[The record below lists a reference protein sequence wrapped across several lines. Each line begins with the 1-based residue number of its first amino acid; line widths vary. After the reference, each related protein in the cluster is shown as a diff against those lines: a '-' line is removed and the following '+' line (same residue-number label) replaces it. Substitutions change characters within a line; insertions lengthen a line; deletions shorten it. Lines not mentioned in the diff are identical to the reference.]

1 MRTLSKLAV
10 AALGPTLFS
19 VSGVE
24 ATHTSPPAFTA
35 GSFRVN
41 PSAVAGIPNASFVT
55 TSMPYGFVAEFD
67 NTAVPA
73 TMTGTF
79 VETASAVFSAFSGI
93 APAVSGLGPNYA
105 LYALFSPASGLAENT
120 ATGVNGT
127 YARFDL
133 NFFVDPSGNT
143 TFTSVTPG
151 EGVGNPNE
159 SRAVAGGGTDDVKVL
174 AGALTVGGFHLSA
187 ASDFDVRFLVTG
199 CGDAAG
205 FFCGPGGLRVGTI
218 GQNAAGLVD
227 PPQGVGPFGAASS
240 ATDITVTGSGTI
252 AFQVPEPASLALLGI
267 GLALLGR
274 ARRKR

>member
-1 MRTLSKLAV
+1 
-10 AALGPTLFS
+10 
-19 VSGVE
+19 
-24 ATHTSPPAFTA
+24 
-35 GSFRVN
+35 
-41 PSAVAGIPNASFVT
+41 
-55 TSMPYGFVAEFD
+55 MPYNFFAEFD

-79 VETASAVFSAFSGI
+79 VETASAVFSAFSGVSSG
-93 APAVSGLGPNYA
+93 VSGLGTNYG
-105 LYALFSPASGLAENT
+105 LYALFSPASGLAQNT

-127 YARFDL
+127 YATFNL
-133 NFFVDPSGNT
+133 NFFVDRNRDT
-143 TFTSVTPG
+143 TFTSV
-151 EGVGNPNE
+151 GVGEPNE
-159 SRAVAGGGTDDVKVL
+159 SRGVGTGVSDDVKVL
-174 AGALTVGGFHLSA
+174 AGALTVGGFHLIDPRA
-187 ASDFDVRFLVTG
+187 GASDFDVRFLVTG

-240 ATDITVTGSGTI
+240 ATDIVVTGSGTI
-252 AFQVPEPASLALLGI
+252 AFQVPEPASLVLLGI